1 MLLTVGQRK
10 FSARIRF
17 YSRFNYVN
25 SRDPDVALSSTNTVV
40 RTEAKRSSL
49 ILPPP
54 SFFHD
59 STLPSP
65 LFWHQK
71 VHVDAVDRRRN
82 RPPEPAKPLFLAL
95 LSPGWVSLPS
105 ALCSGTK
112 PRGGTRDG
120 TARGRGGN
128 RHRDKEKAGL
138 LVPVAVLSASL
149 TWLGTTVAS
158 ESFFL
163 AVDSRFTDLFWK
175 CILPSAVL

>member
-17 YSRFNYVN
+17 YSWFNYVN
-25 SRDPDVALSSTNTVV
+25 SRDPDVALSSTNTLV

-71 VHVDAVDRRRN
+71 VHVDAVDRRREQAPLSQPSPFSWHCFLLDGFPCPARRAAAPN
-82 RPPEPAKPLFLAL
+82 PAVEPGMARHGVEGEIGTGARRKQDRLFQWPCCLLA
-95 LSPGWVSLPS
+95 
-105 ALCSGTK
+105 
-112 PRGGTRDG
+112 
-120 TARGRGGN
+120 
-128 RHRDKEKAGL
+128 
-138 LVPVAVLSASL
+138 
-149 TWLGTTVAS
+149 
-158 ESFFL
+158 
-163 AVDSRFTDLFWK
+163 
-175 CILPSAVL
+175 